1 MKKNILIF
9 TVLIFLVCVINTSF
23 ASENKKKLA
32 QTGFQFLSVISDAEA
47 AAMAGAVNSLEMG
60 SRSLFFNPAGLAGMN
75 YRTEVTA
82 SFNEWIADINHMT
95 FSAAINLTP
104 RTGSLGIFG
113 ITVQSIDY
121 GEILET
127 MVANNEKG
135 YEDIG
140 VFSPTAYSVGLG
152 YARMLSDRFS
162 VGGQVK
168 LVHQDMGESFVPISG
183 DSVSEKRS
191 YDLSPI
197 SYDFGTLFKT
207 GFKSLT
213 FGMSVRHFSKEI
225 KYVEEGFQLP
235 LLFTLGVSMNVL
247 DFIEVSEK
255 NHSLIVSL
263 DATHD
268 RSYPEQLLV
277 GFNYTLMNTL
287 SLRTGYITG
296 DDEEGFSFGF
306 GVSKFGLELNYGY
319 TPFGVFDNIQRMTA
333 IFKF

>member
-1 MKKNILIF
+1 MKKEIVIF
-9 TVLIFLVCVINTSF
+9 SALIFLVCAINISF

-47 AAMAGAVNSLEMG
+47 SAMAGAVNSLEMG
-60 SRSLFFNPAGLAGMN
+60 SRSLFFNPAGLAGMK
-75 YRTEVTA
+75 YRAEVTA
-82 SFNEWIADINHMT
+82 SFNRWIAEIDHAT

-104 RTGSLGIFG
+104 RTGSLGVFG
-113 ITVQSIDY
+113 ITVQSVDY

-127 MVANNEKG
+127 IVANNDKG
-135 YEDIG
+135 YEDTG
-140 VFSPTAYSVGLG
+140 TFSPSAYSIGLG
-152 YARMLSDRFS
+152 YARMLTDRFS

-168 LVHQDMGESFVPISG
+168 FVKQDMGESFVPISG
-183 DSVSEKRS
+183 DSVKGKKS
-191 YDLSPI
+191 YDILPMSF
-197 SYDFGTLFKT
+197 DFGTLFKT
-207 GFKSLT
+207 GIKSLA

-235 LLFTLGVSMNVL
+235 LLFTLGISMNVL
-247 DFIEVSEK
+247 DFMEVSPNE
-255 NHSLIVSL
+255 HSLIVSL

-268 RSYPEQLLV
+268 RSYPEQLLI

-287 SLRTGYITG
+287 SLRSGYITG
-296 DDEEGFSFGF
+296 DDEEGFSFGC
-306 GVSKFGLELNYGY
+306 GISKFGLELNYGY

>member
-1 MKKNILIF
+1 MKKDILIF
-9 TVLIFLVCVINTSF
+9 SVLIFLVCAINTSF

-47 AAMAGAVNSLEMG
+47 SAMAGAVNSLEMG

-75 YRTEVTA
+75 YRIEATA
-82 SFNEWIADINHMT
+82 SFNKWIAEINHTT
-95 FSAAINLTP
+95 FSAAFNLTP
-104 RTGSLGIFG
+104 RSGRLGVFG
-113 ITVQSIDY
+113 VTVQSVDY

-127 MVANNEKG
+127 MVANNDKG
-135 YEDIG
+135 YED
-140 VFSPTAYSVGLG
+140 VRTFSPSAYSIGLG
-152 YARMLSDRFS
+152 YAKMLTDRFS

-168 LVHQDMGESFVPISG
+168 FVHQDMGESFVPIAG
-183 DSVSEKRS
+183 DSVTKKKS
-191 YDLSPI
+191 YDLLPMSF
-197 SYDFGTLFKT
+197 DFGTLFKT
-207 GFKSLT
+207 GIKSLT

-235 LLFTLGVSMNVL
+235 LLFTLGISMNVL
-247 DFIEVSEK
+247 DLTEVSP
-255 NHSLIVSL
+255 NYHRLIVSL

-268 RSYPEQLLV
+268 RSYPEQLLI

-296 DDEEGFSFGF
+296 DDEEGFSYGL
-306 GVSKFGLELNYGY
+306 GLSKFGLDLSYGY
-319 TPFGVFDNIQRMTA
+319 TPYGAFDTVQRMTA